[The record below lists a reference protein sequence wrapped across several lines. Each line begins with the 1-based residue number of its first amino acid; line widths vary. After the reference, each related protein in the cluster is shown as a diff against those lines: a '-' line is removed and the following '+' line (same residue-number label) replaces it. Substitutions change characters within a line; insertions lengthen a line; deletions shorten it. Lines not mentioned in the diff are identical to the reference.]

1 MEDMRLVDGRADGVV
16 DGAPRG
22 VEVLLAGWPMAAA
35 DALSAELRLRGLF
48 ARTVNVASLSVLAAR
63 GETTVLALGPELRPG
78 AALEVLRD
86 VVRADVRRAWVVVAL
101 GCGDEPELFQ
111 ELVDQDRIFFLSSG
125 PPSTVDTADLL
136 AAASTRAARQEP
148 VEDDA
153 ETELRGRMLDLLRR
167 LGRESDLTMALRE
180 STREMRMVAD
190 AERARIWLYDER
202 TESLTCD
209 ARRESAVAGL
219 TSFAVRTARSI
230 AVERAGEDP
239 RYDADLDA
247 DLDADFDADLDSE
260 SGDPRERFAAC
271 PIVLS
276 SRVLGVLTLTRSA
289 AGRPFGG
296 VERQR
301 MEWAASLLA
310 PALGRLILGREL
322 EERAAARHTAIRA
335 DVAQLFR
342 GEALDQYQRGR
353 PDEAHLLEVEPR
365 WTRHAY
371 RVVLALI
378 GAALLF
384 GVVIYARF
392 R

>member
-1 MEDMRLVDGRADGVV
+1 MQDMRLVDLRADVV
-16 DGAPRG
+16 MDGAPRRL
-22 VEVLLAGWPMAAA
+22 EVLLAGWPIVAA
-35 DALSAELRLRGLF
+35 DALSAELRLRGLP
-48 ARTVNVASLSVLAAR
+48 ARTVNVASLSALAAR
-63 GETTVLALGPELRPG
+63 GEATVVALGPELRPD
-78 AALEVLRD
+78 AALEVLRGI
-86 VVRADVRRAWVVVAL
+86 VRADAGRAWVVAAL
-101 GCGDEPELFQ
+101 ASGDEPELFQ

-148 VEDDA
+148 VEDDS
-153 ETELRGRMLDLLRR
+153 ETELTGRVLDLLRR
-167 LGRESDLTMALRE
+167 LGRESDLTSALRE
-180 STREMRMVAD
+180 TTREMGMVAD
-190 AERARIWLYDER
+190 AERAQIWLYDER
-202 TESLTCD
+202 TESLTRD
-209 ARRESAVAGL
+209 GQRESAVTGL
-219 TSFAVRTARSI
+219 TSYAVRTARSV
-230 AVERAGEDP
+230 AVERAGDDP
-239 RYDADLDA
+239 RYDADLDS
-247 DLDADFDADLDSE
+247 D
-260 SGDPRERFAAC
+260 SGDPGERFMAC

-276 SRVLGVLTLTRSA
+276 ARVLGVLALTRSA
-289 AGRPFGG
+289 EGRPFGG

-310 PALGRLILGREL
+310 PALGRLILEREL
-322 EERAAARHTAIRA
+322 EERAAARHTAVRE

-384 GVVIYARF
+384 SVVIYARF
-392 R
+392 W

>member
-1 MEDMRLVDGRADGVV
+1 MQDMRLVDMRADVV
-16 DGAPRG
+16 MDGAPRRL
-22 VEVLLAGWPMAAA
+22 EVLLAGWPIAAA
-35 DALSAELRLRGLF
+35 DALSAELRLRGLP
-48 ARTVNVASLSVLAAR
+48 ARTVNAASLSALAAR
-63 GETTVLALGPELRPG
+63 GEATVVALGPELRPG
-78 AALEVLRD
+78 AALEVLGD
-86 VVRADVRRAWVVVAL
+86 IVRADVRRAWVVVAL
-101 GCGDEPELFQ
+101 ASGEEPELFQ

-136 AAASTRAARQEP
+136 AAASARATRQEP

-153 ETELRGRMLDLLRR
+153 ETELEGRVLDLLRR
-167 LGRESDLTMALRE
+167 LGRESDLTLALLE
-180 STREMRMVAD
+180 TTREMRMVAD
-190 AERARIWLYDER
+190 AERAQIWLYDER
-202 TESLTCD
+202 TESLTRD
-209 ARRESAVAGL
+209 GQRQSAVAGL
-219 TSFAVRTARSI
+219 TSYAVRTARSV
-230 AVERAGEDP
+230 AVERAGDDP

-247 DLDADFDADLDSE
+247 DFGADFDRE
-260 SGDPRERFAAC
+260 SGDPRERFMAC
-271 PIVLS
+271 PIVMS
-276 SRVLGVLTLTRSA
+276 SRVLGVLTLMRSA
-289 AGRPFGG
+289 EGRPFGG

-310 PALGRLILGREL
+310 PALGRLILDRER

-378 GAALLF
+378 GAALLVS
-384 GVVIYARF
+384 VVIYTRF
-392 R
+392 W

>member
-1 MEDMRLVDGRADGVV
+1 MQDMPLVDVGADVV
-16 DGAPRG
+16 IDGARG
-22 VEVLLAGWPMAAA
+22 KPEVLLAGWPIAAA
-35 DALSAELRLRGLF
+35 DVLSAELRLRGLP
-48 ARTVNVASLSVLAAR
+48 ARTVNVAFLSALAAR
-63 GETTVLALGPELRPG
+63 GKTTVLALGPELRPG

-86 VVRADVRRAWVVVAL
+86 IVRADARRAWVVVVLAS
-101 GCGDEPELFQ
+101 GDEPGLFQ
-111 ELVDQDRIFFLSSG
+111 ELVDQDRIFFHSSA

-153 ETELRGRMLDLLRR
+153 ETELKGRMLDLLRR
-167 LGRESDLTMALRE
+167 LGRESDLTSALRE
-180 STREMRMVAD
+180 TTDEMRMIAD
-190 AERARIWLYDER
+190 AERAQIWLYDER
-202 TESLTCD
+202 TESLTCE

-219 TSFAVRTARSI
+219 TSYAVRAARSI
-230 AVERAGEDP
+230 AVERAGDDP

-247 DLDADFDADLDSE
+247 DFDRE
-260 SGDPRERFAAC
+260 SGDPRKRFMAC
-271 PIVLS
+271 PMVMS
-276 SRVLGVLTLTRSA
+276 SRVLGVLTLTRA
-289 AGRPFGG
+289 AEGRSFGAE
-296 VERQR
+296 ERQR

-310 PALGRLILGREL
+310 PALGRLILDREL

-365 WTRHAY
+365 WTRRAY

-384 GVVIYARF
+384 SAVIYWRF
-392 R
+392 W